1 MKQIW
6 QEFVINASVDS
17 GSYLTSG
24 DPQTQTLYQSL
35 IQSWILDIIT
45 FMITKL
51 VFTEF
56 TSLSACELWLSQW
69 RQSSI
74 HVDLHMVII
83 TKRWIKCY
91 VTNSYSLLKTNLVMN
106 VCKYYLIKH

>member
-6 QEFVINASVDS
+6 QEFVINASVDT
-17 GSYLTSG
+17 GSYLTNG

-51 VFTEF
+51 VFTELPACQLVSF
-56 TSLSACELWLSQW
+56 GCLSGVRVLSMW
-69 RQSSI
+69 TYTWSSSPK
-74 HVDLHMVII
+74 DG
-83 TKRWIKCY
+83 
-91 VTNSYSLLKTNLVMN
+91 
-106 VCKYYLIKH
+106 